1 MLFVRGAR
9 LSDVLSLHRAIAVEQ
24 HKKLDIRV
32 PQLDV
37 CKWCSNLE
45 GPFMSVTSRASV
57 SLKNNNTMQISYTL
71 FHIVFNFRIFGYTQ
85 WPNKKCNR
93 IVNDKLPNYSP
104 AWKMSFY
111 VPCSSFLST
120 NSIS

>member
-9 LSDVLSLHRAIAVEQ
+9 LSNVLSLHRAIAVEQ

-71 FHIVFNFRIFGYTQ
+71 FHIRVQFQNLWIYPMAQ
-85 WPNKKCNR
+85 Q
-93 IVNDKLPNYSP
+93 
-104 AWKMSFY
+104 KMY
-111 VPCSSFLST
+111 
-120 NSIS
+120 

>member
-1 MLFVRGAR
+1 MRGAR

-32 PQLDV
+32 SQLDV
-37 CKWCSNLE
+37 CKWCSNVE

-71 FHIVFNFRIFGYTQ
+71 FHIRVQFQNLWIYPMAQ
-85 WPNKKCNR
+85 Q
-93 IVNDKLPNYSP
+93 
-104 AWKMSFY
+104 KM
-111 VPCSSFLST
+111 
-120 NSIS
+120 

>member
-9 LSDVLSLHRAIAVEQ
+9 LSDVPSLHIAIAVEQ
-24 HKKLDIRV
+24 YKKLDIRV
-32 PQLDV
+32 SQLDV

-71 FHIVFNFRIFGYTQ
+71 FHIRVQFQNLWIYPMAQ
-85 WPNKKCNR
+85 Q
-93 IVNDKLPNYSP
+93 
-104 AWKMSFY
+104 KM
-111 VPCSSFLST
+111 
-120 NSIS
+120 